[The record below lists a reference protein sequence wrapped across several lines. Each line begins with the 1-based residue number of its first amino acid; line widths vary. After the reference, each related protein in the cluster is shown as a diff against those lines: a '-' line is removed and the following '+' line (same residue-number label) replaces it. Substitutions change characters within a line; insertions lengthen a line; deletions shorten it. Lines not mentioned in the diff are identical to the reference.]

1 MKITTRIQYG
11 IRFMINLAVAQE
23 GEFVQLSKIV
33 SREKVSLKYL
43 ENIVGLL
50 RGSGLIQMKRG
61 VKGGYRLSKPA
72 KDISLRDVYIGLEG
86 NEIIEFELDKASTDY
101 VPGDKVLEIFVN
113 DYRKV
118 ITTFLSSRSLE
129 DLVNQYNKE
138 QNQTMFFI

>member
-11 IRFMINLAVAQE
+11 IRFMVNLAVANE

-33 SREKVSLKYL
+33 AREKVSLKYL

-61 VKGGYRLSKPA
+61 VKGGYRLAKPS
-72 KDISLRDVYIGLEG
+72 KDISLREVIAGLEG
-86 NEIIEFELDKASTDY
+86 GNIIGFELDKDHTDY
-101 VPGDKVLEIFVN
+101 VPGDKVLELFIN

-118 ITTFLSSRSLE
+118 VTSFLDSKSLD
-129 DLVNQYNKE
+129 DLVNQYYKD